1 MFVIFE
7 TVAITLW
14 LTKDN
19 LFYLF
24 NFTYIGGFLALGLFL
39 YARKYRH
46 ARLIVEFGVGLY
58 MLLYLGIIERSA
70 FFV

>member
-1 MFVIFE
+1 MKKYLSPIIMLIIFE

-24 NFTYIGGFLALGLFL
+24 LSLIRPITVETMLA
-39 YARKYRH
+39 ASN
-46 ARLIVEFGVGLY
+46 IIPPVERTK
-58 MLLYLGIIERSA
+58 ML
-70 FFV
+70 